1 MARMQAAVVERPG
14 EGLRMM
20 EVARPEPGPG
30 EVLIRVAACGV
41 CHSDGRR
48 PCTLRLPSRQTD

>member
-41 CHSDGRR
+41 CHSDLHSAQIMFCLDDDGE
-48 PCTLRLPSRQTD
+48 